1 MRRPQKFGPSAT
13 FYLTLQ
19 AASNYEWQMGQIFVA
34 FSEYQNFIYKISDC
48 SKFRQN
54 VTLCI
59 VARSPLHCV
68 PCLDILHYYYAAVT
82 RILHYLQLEEREIDE
97 EMSSPPSF
105 YVFIYFRNRK
115 FLFVSLCR
123 PLCMTTF
130 VNFL

>member
-34 FSEYQNFIYKISDC
+34 FSEYQNFIYKIWDC

-54 VTLCI
+54 VTLCS

-105 YVFIYFRNRK
+105 YVFIYFRK
-115 FLFVSLCR
+115 
-123 PLCMTTF
+123 
-130 VNFL
+130 